1 MTNLVISMDII
12 SSYEEAT
19 MAKRKFNIMEEAAV
33 GPVGQLLNDASL
45 SASGQGQK
53 ITFLPRELLVPNE
66 KNSEV
71 YIQTENDSKYLEELD
86 ATARDIATVGIRQ
99 PLIVFKNESEQYTV
113 ISGNRRLAASAV
125 AVEKYSEECRKNGV
139 DCDRLPCIIQP
150 APKTEAGLR
159 KRMIKDN
166 LQRTKSGYERM
177 MEIIVYRDATKEE
190 WEAEG
195 CLDHPP
201 LREVLRT
208 DLAATDAEITRY
220 LKIND
225 SLLPGLME
233 RFKTTMPDGVP
244 YIKTA
249 VAHRLAKAEPEAQ
262 QHVLDSFAW
271 DSPLTDASLTSIM
284 TGFYAQQA
292 AEERGEAAE
301 EAGDAD
307 TPPDAPAVAAMP
319 PAPATQKPAPV
330 ATYQFTSIH
339 DGITRLSQT
348 CSTLSS
354 TVTATKGIP
363 EKVERRLMKKIA
375 AEMLKLEAL
384 AAELRNYQG
393 TKDGSTE

>member
-1 MTNLVISMDII
+1 
-12 SSYEEAT
+12 
-19 MAKRKFNIMEEAAV
+19 MAKKKFNIMEEAAV
-33 GPVGQLLNDASL
+33 GPVGQLLNSASL

-53 ITFLPRELLVPNE
+53 ITFLPRDLLVPNE
-66 KNSEV
+66 KNNEV
-71 YIQTENDSKYLEELD
+71 YIQAENDSRYLEGLD

-99 PLIVFKNESEQYTV
+99 PLIVFKNENEQYTV
-113 ISGNRRLAASAV
+113 ISGNRRLAASAI
-125 AVEKYSEECRKNGV
+125 AAEQYSEECKKNGV
-139 DCDRLPCIIQP
+139 DCERLPCIIQP
-150 APKTEAGLR
+150 APKTAAGLR

-195 CLDHPP
+195 ILDHPP

-233 RFKTTMPDGVP
+233 RFKTAMPDGTP

-262 QHVLDSFAW
+262 KHVLDSFAW

-292 AEERGEAAE
+292 AEERGEAVEDE
-301 EAGDAD
+301 EGMDASPN
-307 TPPDAPAVAAMP
+307 TPAAAVTQQVPAA
-319 PAPATQKPAPV
+319 QKPAPTT
-330 ATYQFTSIH
+330 TYQFTSIH

-393 TKDGSTE
+393 TEDGSTE

>member
-1 MTNLVISMDII
+1 M
-12 SSYEEAT
+12 
-19 MAKRKFNIMEEAAV
+19 
-33 GPVGQLLNDASL
+33 
-45 SASGQGQK
+45 
-53 ITFLPRELLVPNE
+53 
-66 KNSEV
+66 
-71 YIQTENDSKYLEELD
+71 
-86 ATARDIATVGIRQ
+86 
-99 PLIVFKNESEQYTV
+99 
-113 ISGNRRLAASAV
+113 
-125 AVEKYSEECRKNGV
+125 
-139 DCDRLPCIIQP
+139 
-150 APKTEAGLR
+150 
-159 KRMIKDN
+159 
-166 LQRTKSGYERM
+166 
-177 MEIIVYRDATKEE
+177 
-190 WEAEG
+190 
-195 CLDHPP
+195 
-201 LREVLRT
+201 REVLRT

-233 RFKTTMPDGVP
+233 RFKTAMPDGTP

-262 QHVLDSFAW
+262 KHVLDSFAW

-292 AEERGEAAE
+292 AEERGEAVEDE
-301 EAGDAD
+301 EGMDASPN
-307 TPPDAPAVAAMP
+307 TPAAAVTQQVPAA
-319 PAPATQKPAPV
+319 QKPAPTT
-330 ATYQFTSIH
+330 TYQFTSIH

-393 TKDGSTE
+393 TEDGSTE